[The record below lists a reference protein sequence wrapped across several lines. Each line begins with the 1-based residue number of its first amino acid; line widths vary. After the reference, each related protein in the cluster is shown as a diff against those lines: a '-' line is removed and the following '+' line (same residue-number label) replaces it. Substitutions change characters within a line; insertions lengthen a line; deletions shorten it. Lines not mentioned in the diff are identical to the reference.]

1 MADLLG
7 FTSIALVSVITI
19 LTGLRWPAVS
29 RIIYVALSV
38 RILFILIGH
47 YIIPLPDSTKD
58 AAGLDELAWSYGKD
72 GFTNALSYYQGM
84 SSFFYS
90 WVIGIFYSV
99 FGRSIL
105 MTQSIGLFVGVGSV
119 FLVWWIAKK
128 IWDDSVAIKAGW
140 IVALFPSLILY
151 SILPLRE
158 VYSSFFLLVVALGIF
173 YWIETSS
180 NNSLILVIFGFTG
193 ASFFHGPLILGAIIF
208 LFIVFL
214 SALKQIFKSLS
225 STRLNLQSLIIIIL
239 AASFIYAFVTNKIY
253 IPKIGYF
260 DEMKIGYFL
269 SESKARM
276 IGSASYG
283 EFFVVS
289 SNTEFIYKIPLKVI
303 YFLFSPFPWDVKKF
317 THIIGMFD
325 GFLYMF
331 LVYLILK
338 NLKTILKDP
347 FLRIILI
354 ILICYFVMFA
364 IGVSNF
370 GAGLRHRTKF
380 VMLMVLLVSPFIP
393 NIVFVSKN
401 KLRKTFK
408 NKS

>member
-193 ASFFHGPLILGAIIF
+193 ASFFHGPLIIGAMIF
-208 LFIVFL
+208 SLIVFL
-214 SALKQIFKSLS
+214 NALKQVFKSLS
-225 STRLNLQSLIIIIL
+225 SFQR
-239 AASFIYAFVTNKIY
+239 
-253 IPKIGYF
+253 
-260 DEMKIGYFL
+260 E
-269 SESKARM
+269 
-276 IGSASYG
+276 
-283 EFFVVS
+283 
-289 SNTEFIYKIPLKVI
+289 
-303 YFLFSPFPWDVKKF
+303 
-317 THIIGMFD
+317 
-325 GFLYMF
+325 
-331 LVYLILK
+331 
-338 NLKTILKDP
+338 
-347 FLRIILI
+347 
-354 ILICYFVMFA
+354 
-364 IGVSNF
+364 
-370 GAGLRHRTKF
+370 
-380 VMLMVLLVSPFIP
+380 
-393 NIVFVSKN
+393 
-401 KLRKTFK
+401 
-408 NKS
+408 